1 MAFTHLHVHTEYS
14 LLDGSNKI
22 KEYVARVKELG
33 MNSAAITDHGV
44 MYGVIDFYR
53 AAREAGIK
61 PILGC
66 EVYVAPNS
74 RFDKELTGGEDR
86 YHHLV
91 LLAENNTGYANLMK
105 IVSRGFTEGYYYKP
119 RVDMEVLQ
127 EFHEG
132 IIALSACLAGEVPR
146 FILKGMKDE
155 ARKAARKYEACFGK
169 GNYFLE
175 LQDHGI
181 PEQRTVNMELLQ
193 MSRELDIP
201 LVTTNDVHYT
211 YAEDAIPHDILLV
224 NRDGKLRELHKVLD
238 RNCALSFITA
248 ADKPGRQTYE
258 RSAILLMLKAFYDT
272 VGRENAERITVE
284 FSLSNALFCRAKG
297 QFTPDK
303 ALLERVEARMRE
315 LAAQALPIEKRSVNI
330 DDAVAMFRACGLED
344 KARLLSYRIN
354 SHVNVYTLDGFTDY
368 FYGYMVPD
376 TGYLKWFALESFA
389 DGFILRLPDQA
400 DPEKLG
406 DFKPP
411 MKVFQAMHEAED
423 LSAVL
428 QISDVGE
435 MNDVI
440 SRGQATQ
447 MILSHEAMMEKQIGD
462 IAHEIAAR
470 KGVRFVM
477 IAGPSSSGKTTFSH
491 RLSTQLIACGLRPHA
506 IATDNYFRNRADT
519 PRDERG
525 EYDFECLGAMDVEGF
540 NRDMNRLLN
549 GETVEMPTYNFIKG
563 VREYNGETLTLGE
576 NDVLV
581 IEGIHCLNDEFSK
594 ALPKESKY
602 RIYISCLTT
611 LNVDDHNRIPTT
623 DARLLRRIER
633 DARTRGYGA
642 QATIKMWPSVR
653 RGEEQNIFP
662 YQDSADMLFNSALL
676 YETALLKP
684 YVEPLLFGVPHDCPE
699 YLEAKRLLKF
709 LNYFLP
715 LPADN
720 VPKTSLL
727 REFVGGG
734 CYKT

>member
-1 MAFTHLHVHTEYS
+1 
-14 LLDGSNKI
+14 
-22 KEYVARVKELG
+22 
-33 MNSAAITDHGV
+33 
-44 MYGVIDFYR
+44 
-53 AAREAGIK
+53 
-61 PILGC
+61 
-66 EVYVAPNS
+66 
-74 RFDKELTGGEDR
+74 
-86 YHHLV
+86 
-91 LLAENNTGYANLMK
+91 
-105 IVSRGFTEGYYYKP
+105 
-119 RVDMEVLQ
+119 MEQTMLNV
-127 EFHEG
+127 
-132 IIALSACLAGEVPR
+132 
-146 FILKGMKDE
+146 
-155 ARKAARKYEACFGK
+155 
-169 GNYFLE
+169 
-175 LQDHGI
+175 
-181 PEQRTVNMELLQ
+181 TVNGSTRQ
-193 MSRELDIP
+193 YPAGTPFRVIAAD
-201 LVTTNDVHYT
+201 HQ
-211 YAEDAIPHDILLV
+211 AEIPHDILLV

-272 VGRENAERITVE
+272 VGRENVERITVE

-315 LAAQALPIEKRSVNI
+315 LAAQVLPIEKRSVNI

-354 SHVNVYTLDGFTDY
+354 SHVNIYTLDGFTDY

-376 TGYLKWFALESFA
+376 TGYLKWFALEPFA

-428 QISDVGE
+428 HISDVGE

-642 QATIKMWPSVR
+642 RATIKMWPSVR
-653 RGEEQNIFP
+653 RGEEENIFP
-662 YQDSADMLFNSALL
+662 YQDSADTVFNSALI

>member
-1 MAFTHLHVHTEYS
+1 
-14 LLDGSNKI
+14 
-22 KEYVARVKELG
+22 
-33 MNSAAITDHGV
+33 
-44 MYGVIDFYR
+44 
-53 AAREAGIK
+53 
-61 PILGC
+61 
-66 EVYVAPNS
+66 
-74 RFDKELTGGEDR
+74 
-86 YHHLV
+86 
-91 LLAENNTGYANLMK
+91 
-105 IVSRGFTEGYYYKP
+105 
-119 RVDMEVLQ
+119 MEQTMLNV
-127 EFHEG
+127 
-132 IIALSACLAGEVPR
+132 
-146 FILKGMKDE
+146 
-155 ARKAARKYEACFGK
+155 
-169 GNYFLE
+169 
-175 LQDHGI
+175 
-181 PEQRTVNMELLQ
+181 TVNGSTRQ
-193 MSRELDIP
+193 YPAGTPFRVIAAD
-201 LVTTNDVHYT
+201 HQ
-211 YAEDAIPHDILLV
+211 AEIPHDILLV

-238 RNCALSFITA
+238 RDCTLSFITA

-272 VGRENAERITVE
+272 VGRENVERITVE

-428 QISDVGE
+428 HISDVGE

-642 QATIKMWPSVR
+642 RATIKMWPSVR

-662 YQDSADMLFNSALL
+662 YQDSADTVFNSALI

-684 YVEPLLFGVPHDCPE
+684 YVQPLLFGVPRGSAE

-709 LNYFLP
+709 LDYFLP
-715 LPADN
+715 VPADD

-734 CYKT
+734 IYKT

>member
-1 MAFTHLHVHTEYS
+1 
-14 LLDGSNKI
+14 
-22 KEYVARVKELG
+22 
-33 MNSAAITDHGV
+33 
-44 MYGVIDFYR
+44 
-53 AAREAGIK
+53 
-61 PILGC
+61 
-66 EVYVAPNS
+66 
-74 RFDKELTGGEDR
+74 
-86 YHHLV
+86 
-91 LLAENNTGYANLMK
+91 
-105 IVSRGFTEGYYYKP
+105 
-119 RVDMEVLQ
+119 MEQTMLNV
-127 EFHEG
+127 
-132 IIALSACLAGEVPR
+132 
-146 FILKGMKDE
+146 
-155 ARKAARKYEACFGK
+155 
-169 GNYFLE
+169 
-175 LQDHGI
+175 
-181 PEQRTVNMELLQ
+181 TVNGSTRQ
-193 MSRELDIP
+193 YPAGTPFRVIAAD
-201 LVTTNDVHYT
+201 HQ
-211 YAEDAIPHDILLV
+211 AEIPHDILLV

-238 RNCALSFITA
+238 RDCTLSFITA

-272 VGRENAERITVE
+272 VGRENVERITVE

-330 DDAVAMFRACGLED
+330 DDAVSMFRACGLED

-376 TGYLKWFALESFA
+376 TGYLKWFALEPFA

-428 QISDVGE
+428 HISDVGE

-642 QATIKMWPSVR
+642 RATIKMWPSVR
-653 RGEEQNIFP
+653 RGEEENIFP
-662 YQDSADMLFNSALL
+662 YQDSADTVFNSALI

>member
-1 MAFTHLHVHTEYS
+1 
-14 LLDGSNKI
+14 
-22 KEYVARVKELG
+22 
-33 MNSAAITDHGV
+33 
-44 MYGVIDFYR
+44 
-53 AAREAGIK
+53 
-61 PILGC
+61 
-66 EVYVAPNS
+66 
-74 RFDKELTGGEDR
+74 
-86 YHHLV
+86 
-91 LLAENNTGYANLMK
+91 
-105 IVSRGFTEGYYYKP
+105 
-119 RVDMEVLQ
+119 MEQTMLNV
-127 EFHEG
+127 
-132 IIALSACLAGEVPR
+132 
-146 FILKGMKDE
+146 
-155 ARKAARKYEACFGK
+155 
-169 GNYFLE
+169 
-175 LQDHGI
+175 
-181 PEQRTVNMELLQ
+181 TVNGSTRQ
-193 MSRELDIP
+193 YPAGTPFRVIAAD
-201 LVTTNDVHYT
+201 HQ
-211 YAEDAIPHDILLV
+211 AEIPHDILLV

-238 RNCALSFITA
+238 RDCTLSFITA

-258 RSAILLMLKAFYDT
+258 RSAILLMLKTFYDT
-272 VGRENAERITVE
+272 VGRENVERITVE

-428 QISDVGE
+428 HISDVGE

-642 QATIKMWPSVR
+642 RATIKMWPSVR
-653 RGEEQNIFP
+653 RGEEENIFP
-662 YQDSADMLFNSALL
+662 YQDSADTVFNSALI